1 MKNIYVLTHNCLNP
15 EAKPYC
21 RREYFFASE
30 KLAQNFVDSHKEL
43 FTHGDSIIIREEE
56 IISDSPED
64 NPEDNH
70 YPWETPETKAAVEAA
85 FELIEDQRAADS
97 YKDEIEL
104 DADYYTN
111 QYLNHY
117 TYNKEMFDSMKP
129 KYKARLSVEELKAFE
144 ELSSEYV

>member
-15 EAKPYC
+15 ELKPYGS
-21 RREYFFASE
+21 REYFFASE
-30 KLAQNFVDSHKEL
+30 KLAQDFVDNHKEL
-43 FTHGDSIIIREEE
+43 FTPGDSIIIREEE

-64 NPEDNH
+64 N

-117 TYNKEMFDSMKP
+117 TYNKEMFNSMKP